1 MAIQMRRGSYD
12 NFDKTK
18 MLAGEWAVVQDDDP
32 AAKDGTSV
40 YMAFAAGDVKRMATY
55 NDMVDNCK
63 TAIETNEAEI
73 IKTLTD
79 GVKTVND
86 KVTTDESA
94 RAAAEQQ
101 RVSNE
106 EARKSAETARVAAES
121 ARVEAEKKRAA
132 DQLKNNTDQAQNNAA
147 AHGPTYHVC
156 SASEYKVDTVDG
168 LHNVPTLA
176 GKDGVM
182 YLTPMLNGASDEDAY
197 DQWMLINSKWELL
210 GGTGSHIDPTTTN
223 DIDSIVSDSQVTA
236 DRYLNS
242 TGLTYFWAKAKEKF
256 TSLFAPKSHGHDVGD
271 ITGTL
276 PIANGGT
283 GAASAVDALANL
295 GITVGESDAPAT
307 GAPGSIYIK
316 ML

>member
-94 RAAAEQQ
+94 RVAAERQ

-147 AHGPTYHVC
+147 ARGLTYHVC

-168 LHNVPTLA
+168 LHNVPTLV

-197 DQWMLINSKWELL
+197 DQWMLIDSKWELL
-210 GGTGSHIDPTTTN
+210 GGTSSHIDPTTTN

-256 TSLFAPKSHGHDVGD
+256 ASLFAPKSHGHDVGD

>member
-182 YLTPMLNGASDEDAY
+182 YLTPKVDGATDEDKY
-197 DQWMLINSKWELL
+197 DQWMYIDSKWELM
-210 GGTGSHIDPTTTN
+210 GETGAHVEPVTTEDIERIYIDET
-223 DIDSIVSDSQVTA
+223 VTA
-236 DRYLNS
+236 DRYLNAA
-242 TGLTYFWAKAKEKF
+242 GLSYLWAKMGQAFATKLHKHQAK
-256 TSLFAPKSHGHDVGD
+256 D
-271 ITGTL
+271 IGGTL
-276 PIANGGT
+276 AIAHGGT

-295 GITVGESDAPAT
+295 GITVGESDAPTT